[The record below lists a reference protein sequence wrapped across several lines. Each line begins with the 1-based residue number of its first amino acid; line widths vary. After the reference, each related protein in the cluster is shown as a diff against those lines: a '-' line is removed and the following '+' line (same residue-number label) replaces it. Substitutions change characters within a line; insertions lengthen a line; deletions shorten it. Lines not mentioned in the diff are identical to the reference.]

1 MINYIVLFFFIL
13 LQIIVF
19 IISFIMSLFIL
30 LIIMLVSLFFDI
42 QFAKIAF
49 KTFISQVKIQFY
61 NNVEYTVNKYHNIK
75 VKREY
80 DKQKKIFKL
89 LRKISKK

>member
-1 MINYIVLFFFIL
+1 MINYIILFGEIL

-19 IISFIMSLFIL
+19 ILSLIMSFLFL
-30 LIIMLVSLFFDI
+30 LIVLLTLLFFDTK
-42 QFAKIAF
+42 FMKVVF

-61 NNVEYTVNKYHNIK
+61 NNVEYAVNKYHNIK

-80 DKQKKIFKL
+80 DKQKKIFRL

>member
-1 MINYIVLFFFIL
+1 MINYIVLFGEII

-19 IISFIMSLFIL
+19 ILSLIMSLFIL
-30 LIIMLVSLFFDI
+30 LTIMLVSLFFDI

-61 NNVEYTVNKYHNIK
+61 NNVEYAVNKYNNIRI
-75 VKREY
+75 KREH
-80 DKQKKIFKL
+80 DNQKKIFKL